1 MAQIHERHEF
11 NSWALALAADALTPK
26 QLAVLQ
32 ELVDEGKV
40 ASLKTAAAF
49 LDWQGEAIDSIEHL
63 YGH

>member
-11 NSWALALAADALTPK
+11 NSWALALDADALTPK
-26 QLAVLQ
+26 QMAVLQ

-40 ASLKTAAAF
+40 ANLKTAADF
-49 LDWQGEAIDSIEHL
+49 LDWQGEALDSIEHM

>member
-11 NSWALALAADALTPK
+11 NSWAQALAAEALTPA
-26 QLAVLQ
+26 QMALLQ

-40 ASLKTAAAF
+40 ANLKTAADF
-49 LDWQGEAIDSIEHL
+49 LDWQGEVLDSIEHL

>member
-11 NSWALALAADALTPK
+11 NSWVIALEAEALTPE

-32 ELVDEGKV
+32 EMVNEGKV
-40 ASLKTAAAF
+40 ANLKTAAHF
-49 LDWQGEAIDSIEHL
+49 LDWQEEAMDGIEHF